1 MSCRHSSRRTLLS
14 LNLTRRRVLLL
25 EPLLIPVSFPFYF
38 LFLLPLAQ
46 NVTLAFSCGADA
58 AVAQLLLMLQRE
70 AALVE
75 EMRTAAAE
83 FRKVHAPPAL
93 RLVWLDGLPLCSVLM
108 NRCNHFKRRAM
119 SFIAPVLRSYHP
131 P

>member
-14 LNLTRRRVLLL
+14 LNLTRRRVVFL
-25 EPLLIPVSFPFYF
+25 EPLLIPVSFPFISF
-38 LFLLPLAQ
+38 FFCRLP
-46 NVTLAFSCGADA
+46 NVTLAFACGADA
-58 AVAQLLLMLQRE
+58 AIAQLLLMLQRE

-119 SFIAPVLRSYHP
+119 SFIAPVLRSCHP